1 MNMHQ
6 RKKFSDEK
14 TKFNKIQE
22 EKNKIDIT
30 VDHVPMVDEQFDK
43 DMNARMQEYDELA
56 TDPFETNKTYNSVMD
71 VKAAKPY
78 ETFNLGSDIINLP
91 INNGIIKG
99 KYEIF
104 NQTNSNLGKTLTGGI
119 SSGKSTSRS
128 PARKRQKSMNE
139 TTMSDIRMANN
150 SSGGKF
156 KLAIAYKNVDTSM
169 KRPV

>member
-1 MNMHQ
+1 
-6 RKKFSDEK
+6 
-14 TKFNKIQE
+14 
-22 EKNKIDIT
+22 
-30 VDHVPMVDEQFDK
+30 MVDEQFDK

-128 PARKRQKSMNE
+128 PARKR
-139 TTMSDIRMANN
+139 
-150 SSGGKF
+150 
-156 KLAIAYKNVDTSM
+156 
-169 KRPV
+169 